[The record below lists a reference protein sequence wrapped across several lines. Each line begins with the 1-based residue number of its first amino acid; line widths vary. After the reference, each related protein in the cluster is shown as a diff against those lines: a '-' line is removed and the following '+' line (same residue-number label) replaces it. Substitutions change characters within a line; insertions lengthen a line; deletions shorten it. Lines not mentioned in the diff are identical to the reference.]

1 MDTCLENQKL
11 NTFRMCGTSLFLI
24 SVSFLLFILLLIF
37 LHSIEHA
44 GHPVEDLL

>member
-1 MDTCLENQKL
+1 MDTYLENQKL